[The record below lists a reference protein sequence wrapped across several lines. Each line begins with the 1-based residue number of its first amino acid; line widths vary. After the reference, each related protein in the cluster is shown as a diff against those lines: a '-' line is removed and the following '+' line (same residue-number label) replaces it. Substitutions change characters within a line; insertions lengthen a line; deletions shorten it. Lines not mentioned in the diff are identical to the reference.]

1 MSAVRHPI
9 AWLKGHPGVAD
20 VLLAAVVAAAALPGQ
35 WTTPPDSEGMVFHR
49 PDVGGVVL
57 ALLASAPLLWRR
69 ARPLTVLLVITL
81 ATAVYEML
89 EYASVLPPLGLL
101 AGLYTVAAHCDRLR
115 SRLGLMLVSAGLA
128 VVLSTTEWEVTVGT
142 VAGNMVIFVTVW
154 LVGDN
159 LQARRATVEALQE
172 RAERAEQTRAV
183 EAERAVAEERTRI
196 ARDLHDVVAHSMSV
210 MVVQATAARRVLDR
224 EPEQAAAALDAIES
238 TGRQALT
245 EMRRLLGVLRD
256 DRSEPAAL
264 APQPSIDG
272 LSSLVDQF
280 VEAGLPAT
288 LELAGPVRE
297 LPAGVGLSAY
307 RIVQEALTNAL
318 KHAGPA
324 SKVEV
329 KVRYGDVDVEVEV
342 LDDGRGAASSG
353 TDRGHG
359 LLGMRERVDV
369 CGGELRT
376 GPRSGGGFA
385 VRARLPLVSQAG

>member
-9 AWLKGHPGVAD
+9 AWLKAHPVTAD
-20 VLLAAVVAAAALPGQ
+20 VLLAVAVTVAAIPGQ

-49 PDVGGVVL
+49 PDMGGVVL

-69 ARPLTVLLVITL
+69 ARPLTVLLVIAL
-81 ATAVYEML
+81 ASSAYEIL
-89 EYASVLPPLGLL
+89 GYASVLPPMGVLV
-101 AGLYTVAAHCDRLR
+101 GLYTVAAHCDRSR
-115 SRLGLMLVSAGLA
+115 SRLGLAFVSVGLA
-128 VVLSTTEWEVTVGT
+128 VVLVSTDWEVTVGT
-142 VAGNMVIFVTVW
+142 VAGNVIIFVTVW

-159 LQARRATVEALQE
+159 LQARRATVEALEE
-172 RAERAEQTRAV
+172 RAERAEQTRAA

-224 EPEQAAAALDAIES
+224 EPGQAAAALDAIES
-238 TGRQALT
+238 TGREAMT

-256 DRSEPAAL
+256 DRGEPAAL

-272 LSSLVDQF
+272 LSGLVGQF

-288 LELAGPVRE
+288 LELAGPVQE
-297 LPAGVGLSAY
+297 LPAGVALSAY

-324 SKVEV
+324 TKVEV
-329 KVRYGDVDVEVEV
+329 TVRYRDDDVEVEV
-342 LDDGRGAASSG
+342 LDDGRGVAPAG
-353 TDRGHG
+353 ADRGHG

-376 GPRSGGGFA
+376 GPRAGGGFA
-385 VRARLPLVSQAG
+385 VRARLPLVTQAG